1 MPYCTKQDLIDRF
14 GSDELMQLTDRD
26 NMGLID
32 DTVLNQAIND
42 ASAEM
47 DGYLASRYSLPLVNI
62 PQTLKP
68 LCCNIARYKLYDEQA
83 SEQVS
88 KRYDAAIKF
97 LFSVSKGE
105 ISLGVDALGTKAAST
120 DTAELQS
127 SGSVFARNKSTGFI

>member
-14 GSDELMQLTDRD
+14 GQQELIDLTDRA
-26 NMGLID
+26 NTELID
-32 DTVLNQAIND
+32 DNVINQAIAD

-47 DGYLASRYSLPLVNI
+47 DGYLASRYSLPLATV

-83 SEQVS
+83 SEQVT

-105 ISLGVDALGTKAAST
+105 ISLGVDSLGAKASST
-120 DTAELQS
+120 DLADIQS
-127 SGSVFARNKSTGFI
+127 AGSVFARDKSNGFI

>member
-14 GSDELMQLTDRD
+14 GQDELVDLTDRD
-26 NMGLID
+26 STGMID
-32 DTVLNQAIND
+32 DTVLDQAISD

-47 DGYLASRYSLPLVNI
+47 DGYLASRYQLPLVNI

-68 LCCNIARYKLYDEQA
+68 LACNIARYKLYDEQA
-83 SEQVS
+83 SEQVT

-105 ISLGVDALGTKAAST
+105 ISLGVDGSGSKATST
-120 DTAELQS
+120 DLADIQS
-127 SGSVFARNKSTGFI
+127 SGSVFARSKSTGFI